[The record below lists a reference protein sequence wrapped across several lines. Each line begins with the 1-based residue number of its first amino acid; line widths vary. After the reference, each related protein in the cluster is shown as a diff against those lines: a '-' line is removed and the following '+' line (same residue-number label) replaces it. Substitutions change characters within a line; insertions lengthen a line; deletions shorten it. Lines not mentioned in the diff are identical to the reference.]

1 MIRYA
6 LHCESGHAFE
16 SWFPDGAAY
25 DRQHKRGMIA
35 CPHCHSTRV
44 EKQIMAP
51 AVATGKD
58 KPTQSMT
65 MFGERGRELRG
76 MIAALHKHMAETAE
90 NVGDRFAEE
99 ARKIH
104 YGESDAR
111 GIFGEA
117 SEEQHKELS
126 EEGIEVARIPWLPRD
141 DA

>member
-104 YGESDAR
+104 YGEKEERAIYGAATPPEAR
-111 GIFGEA
+111 
-117 SEEQHKELS
+117 ELI
-126 EEGIEVARIPWLPRD
+126 EEGIPVLPVPD
-141 DA
+141 LPDNMN